1 MSGRHLGRAAV
12 QTALVALI
20 SIALLELLLVGLRHL
35 PAVAAFAPLRP
46 LAREL
51 YLLDRSY
58 LQMNPSAIRWDP
70 ELGYTLRPGEFTFSN
85 TEYVT
90 TYRVNQLGLRDDE
103 LSLAGPEIVVLGDSF
118 AMGWGVEQDE
128 AFPQVL
134 ERLTGQLVL
143 NAAVSS
149 YGTVRE
155 LLMLERIDTSATE
168 WLVVQFC
175 NNDFFE
181 NRQFVAQGRSSRPQ
195 PPWVHQAAV
204 EDYRRQRRYWP
215 GRYAVY
221 LLGERWRRVAG
232 GASGSPDHPDPED
245 PEAQRLQ
252 AQLLLDVL
260 ESSRVDLERFNIVL
274 FELNAH
280 NRYRGLLAPALREA
294 LGGPT
299 VPPHLKR
306 IVVID
311 VADDLAPEHWY
322 VLDDHLRPSGHRLVA
337 ETLAQVIQETSH
349 KLPPP
354 AHSSEGPTALRSQ

>member
-12 QTALVALI
+12 QIALVALI

-70 ELGYTLRPGEFTFSN
+70 ELGYTLRPGKFTFSN
-85 TEYVT
+85 TEYMT

-103 LSLAGPEIVVLGDSF
+103 LSLARPEIVVLGDSF

-134 ERLTGQLVL
+134 ERLLGRQVL

-155 LLMLERIDTSATE
+155 LLMLERIDTSATK
-168 WLVVQFC
+168 WLVIQFC

-181 NRQFVAQGRSSRPQ
+181 NQQFVAQGGSPQ
-195 PPWVHQAAV
+195 PQPRWVHEAAA

-221 LLGERWRRVAG
+221 LLGERWRRVFG
-232 GASGSPDHPDPED
+232 KVSGSPSHPDPED

-252 AQLLLDVL
+252 AELLLEVL
-260 ESSRVDLERFNIVL
+260 ESSPVDLERFDIVL

-294 LGGPT
+294 LCRAS
-299 VPPHLKR
+299 VPAHLKR

-322 VLDDHLRPSGHRLVA
+322 VLDDHLRLSGHRLLA
-337 ETLAQVIQETSH
+337 EQIAQVIQERDQS
-349 KLPPP
+349 LGPFD
-354 AHSSEGPTALRSQ
+354 HSSDGPAQLRNP